1 MKKAVEANCNRD
13 KRFGESDL
21 MKWKICR
28 KTGEAWIFFFF
39 LLRLFEFEFFSLCC
53 SPLCT
58 NHQNGEFWQTV
69 LLGPKEGTKSNHCY
83 MWAWSQAT
91 PLLDKYTLLDLGML
105 CFCSD
110 NRVLATDTH
119 IYIQWNAHDFILC
132 ERLYQRD
139 SSFLILVEG
148 GCGSRYIWV
157 NMASL
162 SRLSGGSWYPL
173 CLGPSVYLPI
183 SPCILH
189 IQSLRI
195 WPQSPSF

>member
-83 MWAWSQAT
+83 MRAWSQAT

-119 IYIQWNAHDFILC
+119 TYNEMHMISYFVNAYTKEIQVCWYLSKVGVAVDT
-132 ERLYQRD
+132 
-139 SSFLILVEG
+139 S
-148 GCGSRYIWV
+148 GSTW
-157 NMASL
+157 
-162 SRLSGGSWYPL
+162 
-173 CLGPSVYLPI
+173 
-183 SPCILH
+183 LH
-189 IQSLRI
+189 F
-195 WPQSPSF
+195 PA